1 MHPKGAKGTANGMPT
16 LEERLTRWEQ
26 RQELMV
32 SSMEGM
38 LDIMVTTRDMI
49 TELSE
54 WLKQPP
60 SSDLPDLLKVLIAK
74 IDALPEAVARAVKAP
89 PDQ

>member
-1 MHPKGAKGTANGMPT
+1 MPT

-32 SSMEGM
+32 SSMQGM

-60 SSDLPDLLKVLIAK
+60 SSDLPDLLK

-89 PDQ
+89 TDQ

>member
-1 MHPKGAKGTANGMPT
+1 
-16 LEERLTRWEQ
+16 
-26 RQELMV
+26 
-32 SSMEGM
+32 
-38 LDIMVTTRDMI
+38 MI

-89 PDQ
+89 TDQ